1 MNWKEIMGIISTVA
15 LLLPVVLVLALRLHR
30 FKCFL
35 ALAIYYFLSFSY
47 NLMSENYIPVNA
59 DFKKIFGITNNLLEF
74 PLMFT
79 FMAYFSFSASLT
91 KRIRYSVIIFLL
103 FEIAVTVL
111 SGYNK
116 EAMTIIMAP
125 GLSIL
130 LFFSVWFSLRQ
141 IRITITQGKATGKA
155 LMISS
160 MLFAYGCYMLIYVLY
175 YLVKSEEVAD
185 IFTMYFIASTL
196 SALILS
202 IGIFIE
208 NKRIKKLEE
217 LKITRRELNMVYD
230 KSQPVTTVSLDPS
243 IMEKEIWD

>member
-15 LLLPVVLVLALRLHR
+15 LLLPVLLVFAFRLYR
-30 FKCFL
+30 IKCFL

-59 DFKKIFGITNNLLEF
+59 DFKKAFGITNNLLEF
-74 PLMFT
+74 PLIIT
-79 FMAYFSFSASLT
+79 FMAYFSFSARLS
-91 KRIRYSVIIFLL
+91 KRIRYSVLIFLM
-103 FEIAVTVL
+103 FEIAVTIIL
-111 SGYNK
+111 GYTTK
-116 EAMTIIMAP
+116 AMTIIMAP
-125 GLSIL
+125 GLSLL

-141 IRITITQGKATGKA
+141 IKITITQGKATGKA
-155 LMISS
+155 LMVTS

-196 SALILS
+196 SALLLS
-202 IGIFIE
+202 IGIYIE
-208 NKRIKKLEE
+208 NKRVKKLEE
-217 LKITRRELNMVYD
+217 LRITRKELSMVYD

-243 IMEKEIWD
+243 VIEKEIWD